1 MKNHSRAG
9 FTLLEILIAGTILGL
24 VMVNVSMVTETGSAA
39 YQAGLFESTLEDEAE
54 QTMDRITLAV
64 MSSSE
69 DAIDPVPIAPQNAW
83 NIDYEVSLGIQGGQ
97 LVLGDPERIELV
109 PGTGQVFW
117 RKNPDLPEERSL
129 VWSKSVPDL
138 FEDEA
143 PNGLDDNGN
152 GLVDERGLSFD
163 MEGSKI
169 TVRLELE
176 RPDPDGV
183 VRRTVKVANVT
194 CRN

>member
-1 MKNHSRAG
+1 MKNHGRAG
-9 FTLLEILIAGTILGL
+9 YTLLEVAIAGTILGL
-24 VMVNVSMVTETGSAA
+24 VMLNVSMVTRTGSAA
-39 YQAGLFESTLEDEAE
+39 YQAGMFDSALEDEAE

-69 DAIDPVPIAPQNAW
+69 EAIDPVPIAPQNAW
-83 NIDYEVSLGIQGGQ
+83 NIDYEVSLGIQAGE

-109 PGTGQVFW
+109 PGTGQVLW
-117 RKNPDLPEERSL
+117 KKNPDLPEQRSL

-138 FEDEA
+138 FADEEQ
-143 PNGLDDNGN
+143 NGVDDNGN
-152 GLVDERGLSFD
+152 GLIDERGLSFD

-169 TVRLELE
+169 IVRLQLM
-176 RPDPDGV
+176 RADADGV
-183 VRRTVKVANVT
+183 TRQTAKIANVT